1 MMKREKETEEY
12 RATVIIL
19 RNNGT
24 HIFIKSLLLRSK
36 KKERKRE
43 RERERERRKGP
54 KRKSKRWPPSS
65 NPKKFILVQCQK
77 EPLARTSC
85 RR

>member
-43 RERERERRKGP
+43 REREKEREEKVQSVNQSDGP
-54 KRKSKRWPPSS
+54 HHQTRKSS
-65 NPKKFILVQCQK
+65 F
-77 EPLARTSC
+77 
-85 RR
+85 

>member
-43 RERERERRKGP
+43 REREKEREEKVQSVNQSDGPHHQTRR
-54 KRKSKRWPPSS
+54 SS
-65 NPKKFILVQCQK
+65 F
-77 EPLARTSC
+77 
-85 RR
+85 

>member
-43 RERERERRKGP
+43 REREREREEKVQSVNQSDGP
-54 KRKSKRWPPSS
+54 HHQTRRSS
-65 NPKKFILVQCQK
+65 F
-77 EPLARTSC
+77 
-85 RR
+85 

>member
-43 RERERERRKGP
+43 REREREKEREEKVQSVNQSDGPHHQIRR
-54 KRKSKRWPPSS
+54 SS
-65 NPKKFILVQCQK
+65 F
-77 EPLARTSC
+77 
-85 RR
+85 

>member
-43 RERERERRKGP
+43 REREREREEKVQSVNQSDGP
-54 KRKSKRWPPSS
+54 HHQTRKSS
-65 NPKKFILVQCQK
+65 F
-77 EPLARTSC
+77 
-85 RR
+85 

>member
-36 KKERKRE
+36 KKERKKERKRE
-43 RERERERRKGP
+43 REREEKVQSVNQSDGPHHQTRR
-54 KRKSKRWPPSS
+54 SS
-65 NPKKFILVQCQK
+65 F
-77 EPLARTSC
+77 
-85 RR
+85 

>member
-43 RERERERRKGP
+43 REREKEREEKVQSVNQSDGPHHQIRR
-54 KRKSKRWPPSS
+54 SS
-65 NPKKFILVQCQK
+65 F
-77 EPLARTSC
+77 
-85 RR
+85 

>member
-36 KKERKRE
+36 KKERKKE
-43 RERERERRKGP
+43 RERERERVFEGEREGEFL
-54 KRKSKRWPPSS
+54 RE
-65 NPKKFILVQCQK
+65 K
-77 EPLARTSC
+77 EGVRE
-85 RR
+85 RRRQRQS

>member
-43 RERERERRKGP
+43 REREREKEREEKVQSVNQSDGP
-54 KRKSKRWPPSS
+54 HHQTRKSS
-65 NPKKFILVQCQK
+65 F
-77 EPLARTSC
+77 
-85 RR
+85 

>member
-36 KKERKRE
+36 KKERKKERE
-43 RERERERRKGP
+43 REREREKEREEKVQSVNQSDGPHHQTRR
-54 KRKSKRWPPSS
+54 SS
-65 NPKKFILVQCQK
+65 F
-77 EPLARTSC
+77 
-85 RR
+85 

>member
-1 MMKREKETEEY
+1 MKREKETEEY

-36 KKERKRE
+36 KKERKKERE
-43 RERERERRKGP
+43 REREREEKVQSVNQSDDPHHQTRR
-54 KRKSKRWPPSS
+54 SS
-65 NPKKFILVQCQK
+65 F
-77 EPLARTSC
+77 
-85 RR
+85 